1 MSIEIELRYGMN
13 PHQKPARVYRKDGG
27 ELPFKILRGAP
38 GYINLLDALN
48 AWQLSREL
56 KQVFGM
62 PGAAS
67 FKHVSP
73 AGAAISL
80 PLTEE
85 LRRAYFVDDLDLS
98 PVATAYAR
106 ARGADRLSSFGD
118 FAAVSDVVDESL
130 ARLLRREVSDAIVA
144 PGYEPEAL
152 EILDRKKK
160 GFLVIE
166 VDPTYEPPETESREV
181 FGITLE
187 QHRND
192 LVAGQELLNNVVT
205 ENKDLSE
212 EVRRD
217 MLIASIALKY
227 TQSNSIC
234 CAKDG
239 QVVGVGAGQQNRLAC
254 TDLAGRKA
262 EAWYLRT
269 HPRVLEMNFVPKLMR
284 PQKINA
290 IEQYLGGQMSQKE
303 RKAWEGNFAELPPS
317 LSEEEKKAW
326 LANLGG
332 VSLSSDAYIPF
343 RDNIDRAV
351 RTGVEYI
358 VQTGGSI
365 ADEDVIKACNEY
377 GIVMVMS
384 SVRLFHH

>member
-1 MSIEIELRYGMN
+1 MN

-27 ELPFKILRGAP
+27 ELPFKVLRGAP

-73 AGAAISL
+73 AGAAVAV
-80 PLTEE
+80 PLTDS
-85 LRRAYFVDDLDLS
+85 LKRAYFVEDLDLS

-106 ARGADRLSSFGD
+106 ARGADRLSSYGD

-144 PGYEPEAL
+144 PGYEPKTL
-152 EILDRKKK
+152 EILDRKKA
-160 GFLVIE
+160 GFLVLE
-166 VDPTYEPPETESREV
+166 VDPTYVPAKTESREV
-181 FGITLE
+181 FGVTLE

-192 LVAGQELLNNVVT
+192 LVSGPDLLNNVVT
-205 ENKDLSE
+205 RNKDLPE
-212 EVRRD
+212 GARRD
-217 MLIASIALKY
+217 MLLASIALKY

-234 CAKDG
+234 FAKSG
-239 QVVGVGAGQQNRLAC
+239 QVIGVGAGQQNRLAC

-262 EAWYLRT
+262 EAWHLRT
-269 HPRVLEMNFVPKLMR
+269 HPKVLDLRFTPKLSR
-284 PQKINA
+284 PEKINA
-290 IEQYLGGQMSQKE
+290 IEQYLGDQMSPE
-303 RKAWEGNFAELPPS
+303 EHSVWETKFSESPPPIT
-317 LSEEEKKAW
+317 EDDKKKW
-326 LANLGG
+326 LTDLKG

-343 RDNIDRAV
+343 RDNIDRAA
-351 RTGVEYI
+351 RTGVQYI
-358 VQTGGSI
+358 VQTGGS
-365 ADEDVIKACNEY
+365 ARDDDVIQACNDY
-377 GIVMVMS
+377 GIAMAMS